1 VTEAKTKLSLRERNK
16 IRMRAELLDVVL
28 DLFVADIPA
37 ALNIENIARQAGCSK
52 ATVYVYF
59 PGGLNEM
66 LCAIYEEI
74 SGEVTAEGMLLR
86 DAATTPQERIM
97 GLAGALLN
105 MAARPRR
112 GKFFAQ
118 LNPTLSPAL
127 QPVLGRSSQR
137 YSDMLAEDLDSQSM
151 AVLLVGAFREA
162 SIRVAKEPGRK
173 ERLLNAIAQLV
184 EGLIADLHSKSKGTI
199 P

>member
-1 VTEAKTKLSLRERNK
+1 MTEVQTKPSLRERNK

-28 DLFVADIPA
+28 DLFVAEIPA

-74 SGEVTAEGMLLR
+74 SDEVTAEGVLLR
-86 DAATTPQERIM
+86 DAAPTPRGRII

-127 QPVLGRSSQR
+127 QPVLGRSSLR
-137 YSDMLAEDLDSQSM
+137 YSDMLAEDLGSQAM

-162 SIRVAKEPGRK
+162 SVRVAREPDSKKG
-173 ERLLNAIAQLV
+173 LLNAISHLV
-184 EGLIADLHSKSKGTI
+184 DSLMSSQH
-199 P
+199 